1 MKAVGETLIQ
11 VEAVS
16 KRFCRRGDRMA
27 RYGVQDLLGDLFLR
41 QPQDRL
47 RDGEFWALRDINLTV
62 RRGDVI
68 GLVGHNGAGKS
79 SLLRLLS
86 GIYKP
91 TLGSITVHTNRI
103 AILDHSAG
111 LNPAQTG
118 RECIHTKLAL
128 LGLQPGQISD
138 RVDGIIAMAEL
149 RDVIDTSV
157 GTYSTGMRVRLAFAI
172 YASVEIDIFIV
183 DDSLGV
189 ADVRFAQRMQRY
201 WQDYVAAGGTLLLAT
216 HEMYLMRTL
225 CRQALW
231 FDHGRILASGDT
243 DAVVAEY
250 LLKSMPSETPEPTLP
265 GNVQPDL
272 PTPDGAA
279 PGASAAQQSEP
290 LAGIENAERYI
301 RFSRT
306 GNFPVRITAI
316 ETEARPDVG
325 ARTAQVLGQLCV
337 RIHCISEIAADTVTF
352 GLEIVDA
359 QGRVAIHVIGP
370 DAAPHFTL
378 VEGANTLH
386 ATLLNLPL
394 MPGNYT
400 IRVGLSDARDK
411 SILGMRGWEESPEPL
426 QVVPG
431 FSNDLLGAIDRGALM
446 AAPVVWRTG
455 QGSELAG
462 VCMACN
468 AAPIAT
474 PHAPPEG

>member
-1 MKAVGETLIQ
+1 MKALGETLIQ
-11 VEAVS
+11 IESVS
-16 KRFCRRGDRMA
+16 KRFCRRADRMA
-27 RYGVQDLLGDLFLR
+27 RYGLQDLLGDLLLR
-41 QPQDRL
+41 QPRDTL

-91 TLGSITVHTNRI
+91 TLGSITVHTDRI

-128 LGLQPGQISD
+128 LGLQPGQISE
-138 RVDGIIAMAEL
+138 RVDSIIALAEL
-149 RDVIDTSV
+149 DDFIDTSV
-157 GTYSTGMRVRLAFAI
+157 STFSTGMRVRLAFAI

-201 WQDYVAAGGTLLLAT
+201 WQDYVAAGGTLLLAS

-231 FDHGRILASGDT
+231 LDHGRILASGDT
-243 DAVVAEY
+243 DSVVAEY
-250 LLKSMPSETPEPTLP
+250 LLKALPSAGSEATPPDNGRP
-265 GNVQPDL
+265 DQPI
-272 PTPDGAA
+272 PDGAVPKA
-279 PGASAAQQSEP
+279 WAAQHSDP
-290 LAGIENAERYI
+290 HAGIENAERYL
-301 RFSRT
+301 RFSHPAT
-306 GNFPVRITAI
+306 FPVRITAI
-316 ETEARPDVG
+316 ETNAHPDIG
-325 ARTAQVLGQLCV
+325 ARSAQVLGQLCV
-337 RIHCISEIAADTVTF
+337 GIQCVSEVDVDEVTF

-359 QGRVAIHVIGP
+359 QGRVAIHVMGL
-370 DAAPHFTL
+370 DAAPHFSL
-378 VEGANTLH
+378 MKGANTIR

-400 IRVGLSDARDK
+400 IRAGLTDFRDN
-411 SILGMRGWEESPEPL
+411 SILGMYGWEEGAEPL
-426 QVVPG
+426 HVKAS
-431 FSNDLLGAIDRGALM
+431 FSNDLLGAIARGALM
-446 AAPVVWRTG
+446 TAPVVWQIG
-455 QGSELAG
+455 NSGELAG
-462 VCMACN
+462 ICMACN
-468 AAPIAT
+468 AAPIT
-474 PHAPPEG
+474 TQDSPPAG